1 METLYIVVMGTIYV
15 IIFYHSCNVLLCV
28 FSAIGS
34 TSFDTE

>member
-1 METLYIVVMGTIYV
+1 METLYIVVMGTIV